1 MNSRSLQLARFSR
14 AKTTLFARVDKL
26 PVGALAKSAAGVFCS
41 AHPGPRPCG
50 PAER

>member
-1 MNSRSLQLARFSR
+1 VSSKSLQPARFSR
-14 AKTTLFARVDKL
+14 AKTTLFARVWKL
-26 PVGALAKSAAGVFCS
+26 SVGALAKSAAGVFCS